1 MISVIEINHCNRPRE
16 NNSIKMPL
24 ESKRRSTSQRLTV
37 VFIAGWIV
45 FGFILSRYTKIT
57 FSAGYETL
65 EMKDQYYM
73 PSYWGSHE
81 CSRSSSPCK
90 DIPDY
95 FKGLIYQVC
104 HGYQISLEIIFEK
117 SVTANHTWNVTVKSA
132 PSCPNDYMI
141 RFIKSSPFNFELRNL
156 VRSHIR
162 NQRSKYNRTL
172 FLIGTVPDEDSR
184 KNQLLDEMKRFN
196 DFIVGDFIDSYRNV
210 TRKSFTAYR

>member
-1 MISVIEINHCNRPRE
+1 
-16 NNSIKMPL
+16 MPL
-24 ESKRRSTSQRLTV
+24 ESKRRSTSQRLII
-37 VFIAGWIV
+37 VFIVGWIV
-45 FGFILSRYTKIT
+45 FGFILSRYMKIT
-57 FSAGYETL
+57 FSAGYENL

-104 HGYQISLEIIFEK
+104 HGSSGPMMIYQISLGIIFEK
-117 SVTANHTWNVTVKSA
+117 SETANQTWNVSIKSA
-132 PSCPNDYMI
+132 PPCPNDYMI

-172 FLIGTVPDEDSR
+172 FLIGTVPGEDSR
-184 KNQLLDEMKRFN
+184 KNQLTDEMKRFN

-210 TRKSFTAYR
+210 TQKSYVAYR

>member
-24 ESKRRSTSQRLTV
+24 ESKRRSASQRLMI
-37 VFIAGWIV
+37 VFIVGWIV

-57 FSAGYETL
+57 FSAGYENL

-95 FKGLIYQVC
+95 LKGLIYQLC
-104 HGYQISLEIIFEK
+104 HDGIRYTRSALESFLK
-117 SVTANHTWNVTVKSA
+117 
-132 PSCPNDYMI
+132 
-141 RFIKSSPFNFELRNL
+141 
-156 VRSHIR
+156 
-162 NQRSKYNRTL
+162 NQRQRIVHGM
-172 FLIGTVPDEDSR
+172 FL
-184 KNQLLDEMKRFN
+184 
-196 DFIVGDFIDSYRNV
+196 
-210 TRKSFTAYR
+210 